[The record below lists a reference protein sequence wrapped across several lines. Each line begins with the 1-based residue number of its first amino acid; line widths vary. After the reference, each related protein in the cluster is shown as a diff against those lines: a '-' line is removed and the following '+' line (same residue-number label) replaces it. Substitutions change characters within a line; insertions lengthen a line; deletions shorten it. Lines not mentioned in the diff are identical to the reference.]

1 MSTDALA
8 RARQRGDEFRAAAER
23 ARHRRAAR
31 AGHARDRW
39 TAITVD
45 PLGQLVT
52 VEFDADIGELGPDR
66 WARSLLTTHREA
78 CRAIPPAPRSSF
90 AAAEVPPPPPPGPA
104 TPGHPLA
111 PEQAATRAATEAM
124 VSRAERFGRR
134 QAELTIT
141 GSAREVQLVFDGRMR
156 LVDARTTWAALGR
169 GPRSLADAV
178 RDAWADARDRLST
191 ARRAEGGA

>member
-52 VEFDADIGELGPDR
+52 VEFDADIDELGPDR
-66 WARSLLTTHREA
+66 WARSLLTTHQEA
-78 CRAIPPAPRSSF
+78 CRAIPPAPRGNF
-90 AAAEVPPPPPPGPA
+90 GAAEAPPPPPPGPA
-104 TPGHPLA
+104 TPGRPLA
-111 PEQAATRAATEAM
+111 PEQAETRAATEAM
-124 VSRAERFGRR
+124 VARAEGFGRR
-134 QAELTIT
+134 QGDLVIT
-141 GSAREVQLVFDGRMR
+141 GTAREVQLTFDGRLR
-156 LVDARTTWAALGR
+156 LIDARTTVAALGR
-169 GPRSLADAV
+169 GPQSLADAV
-178 RDAWADARDRLST
+178 RAAWADARDQLAA
-191 ARRAEGGA
+191 ARRSAGVS